1 MDQKT
6 RWVCLA
12 AGCGIVLL
20 GIRKLYLEGD
30 WVLAILGTLIVA
42 FSAVGIMKSRQK
54 KDLEK

>member
-12 AGCGIVLL
+12 AGCGITLL
-20 GIRKLYLEGD
+20 GVKKLYEEGD

-42 FSAVGIMKSRQK
+42 FTASGIMKGREK
-54 KDLEK
+54 KD